1 MRSSASADALATH
14 VLFFLRK
21 IGLNFIEISD
31 SLHHTPYK
39 DILERKGN
47 YKQVLVRNSRSF
59 SSPVAGGDAKK
70 PTTFPTKN
78 LQSFGMAPRVA
89 PWEIQDVV

>member
-1 MRSSASADALATH
+1 
-14 VLFFLRK
+14 LRK
-21 IGLNFIEISD
+21 TRLYFIKISD

-59 SSPVAGGDAKK
+59 SSPFSSPVAGGDAKK
-70 PTTFPTKN
+70 LTTFPTKN
-78 LQSFGMAPRVA
+78 LKSFGMAPRVA
-89 PWEIQDVV
+89 PWEILDAV